1 MLMCGEIHYLFW
13 VKLSQ
18 NDVIYTFL
26 KALTFTRKYWNR
38 WHVVEEIVGSHLKK
52 KVFAQK

>member
-18 NDVIYTFL
+18 NDVIYTFV
-26 KALTFTRKYWNR
+26 KALTFTRKYWK
-38 WHVVEEIVGSHLKK
+38 S
-52 KVFAQK
+52 Q